1 MNIFQHKTLAL
12 FAPVLILVGC
22 EGPAEPETAE
32 RPGEPV
38 PFAATVAEG
47 EIAIGPRVYACGQWM
62 EDEIPATGD
71 DLYLD
76 LIAPWSPDDLSWF
89 TDRGAEVLHR
99 FEAGEV
105 LDGRGAQIR
114 IRLPRERMDEWRGG
128 PGAGPVNHVL
138 GVVNRQRHDVVFR
151 GKYLGD
157 EDVLRDAVT
166 EAGGILVGRLDRSWG
181 PLYTIILPDDEMKDF
196 HATSPGADF
205 EYTNH
210 RSVFCL

>member
-1 MNIFQHKTLAL
+1 MNMFQHTSLAL
-12 FAPVLILVGC
+12 FAPVLILMGC

-47 EIAIGPRVYACGQWM
+47 EIAIGPRVYVCGQWK

-99 FEAGEV
+99 FEASDV
-105 LDGRGAQIR
+105 LDGRGGQVR
-114 IRLPRERMDEWRGG
+114 IRLPRERMDEWRVEW
-128 PGAGPVNHVL
+128 ARADHVL

-151 GKYLGD
+151 GKYEGD
-157 EDVLRDAVT
+157 EDILRDAVA
-166 EAGGILVGRLDRSWG
+166 EAGGVLVGRLDFNWG

-196 HATSPGADF
+196 RATPPGADF
-205 EYTNH
+205 EYMEH
-210 RSVFCL
+210 RSIFCL